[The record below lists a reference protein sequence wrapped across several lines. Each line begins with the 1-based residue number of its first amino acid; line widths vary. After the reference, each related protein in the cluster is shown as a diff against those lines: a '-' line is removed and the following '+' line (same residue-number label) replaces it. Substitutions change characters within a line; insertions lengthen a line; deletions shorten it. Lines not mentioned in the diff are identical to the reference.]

1 MFGIGNWR
9 KGLNVLFY
17 IKMIYYFGCSYI
29 CINLLYMPMIF
40 GIGNLK
46 IIILYIKYGMNDF
59 NLGNVLFY
67 MVMLLYK
74 VYYFIC

>member
-1 MFGIGNWR
+1 
-9 KGLNVLFY
+9 
-17 IKMIYYFGCSYI
+17 MIYYFGCSYI

-40 GIGNLK
+40 GIDLK